1 MGEICEI
8 LDTKGDITIT
18 YKYDAY
24 GYIKEITGKTA
35 YIDTIGK
42 LQPLKY
48 KGYIN
53 DEETGYYYLQ
63 SRYYSPFL
71 KRFISLDDTGILE
84 ETQGEILGANLYAY
98 CNNNPTMM
106 IDETGYEAIVMGAAA
121 GLLLRVAL
129 AVLVTMLV
137 AVILS
142 NPAVRRGIVD
152 LVNDFG
158 YRITQAYK
166 AMVSAVATAAAKAMR
181 KSRRAKYE
189 RHHIVARSARKAA
202 GSRDILGANRIGINS
217 SYNTVYIKYNL
228 HRHLHTNA
236 YHNSVYGLLKFANK
250 WGYRRGNVIA
260 VLSYIKL
267 VLKTAS
273 AVTT

>member
-1 MGEICEI
+1 M
-8 LDTKGDITIT
+8 
-18 YKYDAY
+18 
-24 GYIKEITGKTA
+24 
-35 YIDTIGK
+35 
-42 LQPLKY
+42 
-48 KGYIN
+48 
-53 DEETGYYYLQ
+53 Q

-106 IDETGYEAIVMGAAA
+106 IDETGYEAITLGIASGLCRAAI
-121 GLLLRVAL
+121 
-129 AVLVTMLV
+129 AVLVIALV

-189 RHHIVARSARKAA
+189 RHHIVVRNARKAA
-202 GSRDILGANRIGINS
+202 GSRDILGANLIGINS

-273 AVTT
+273 AVTI